1 MTSPN
6 NSDESQDNPFEVSAG
21 SLSEDAFGGSSADAS
36 GESRFQMPPVEGAY
50 WTGVSVLGLMILV
63 FCGISALGI
72 GAPVYGM
79 GAVVVAMIV
88 FAMTLLFFALPLSL
102 VRLWIHRSYI
112 ARAIQDGRYP
122 GGQRFGLGYLFQS
135 LILSAF
141 CCFGGGVIFF
151 GICAGGIVVSE
162 AILNRYVEFIGPPLF
177 LFDGIISLIA
187 TIYLLRLGIP
197 KYQ

>member
-1 MTSPN
+1 MTSSKPP
-6 NSDESQDNPFEVSAG
+6 DDSQDNPFEVSAG

-72 GAPVYGM
+72 GAPVYGL
-79 GAVVVAMIV
+79 GAVVVAMMV
-88 FAMTLLFFALPLSL
+88 FGMTLLFFALPLSL
-102 VRLWIHRSYI
+102 VRLWIHRSNI

-122 GGQRFGLGYLFQS
+122 GGH
-135 LILSAF
+135 
-141 CCFGGGVIFF
+141 
-151 GICAGGIVVSE
+151 
-162 AILNRYVEFIGPPLF
+162 VEFIGPPLL